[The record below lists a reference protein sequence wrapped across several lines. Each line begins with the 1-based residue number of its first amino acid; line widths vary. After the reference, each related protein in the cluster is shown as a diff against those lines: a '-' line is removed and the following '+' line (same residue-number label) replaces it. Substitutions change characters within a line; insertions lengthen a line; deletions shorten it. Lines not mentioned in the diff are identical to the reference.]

1 MVASTPT
8 RRPSRLDALTGLR
21 FWFAFLVV
29 VHHSLQHW
37 FGNRVYPVADFG
49 YIGVDFF
56 FVLSGFVLTWS
67 WRPEVSAGRFWWNR
81 VARIWPLHLT
91 TLVLAVVAGVGVA
104 ISGVA
109 LVPNLLLVQAWWP
122 QQHVYFGFNAVS
134 WSLSCEVFFYLCFPV
149 LYR

>member
-1 MVASTPT
+1 MVASTPA

-37 FGNRVYPVADFG
+37 FGDRVYPVADFG

-67 WRPEVSAGRFWWNR
+67 WRPEVAAAQVLVEPRRADLATAPDDAGACRR
-81 VARIWPLHLT
+81 LR
-91 TLVLAVVAGVGVA
+91 
-104 ISGVA
+104 
-109 LVPNLLLVQAWWP
+109 
-122 QQHVYFGFNAVS
+122 
-134 WSLSCEVFFYLCFPV
+134 
-149 LYR
+149 R